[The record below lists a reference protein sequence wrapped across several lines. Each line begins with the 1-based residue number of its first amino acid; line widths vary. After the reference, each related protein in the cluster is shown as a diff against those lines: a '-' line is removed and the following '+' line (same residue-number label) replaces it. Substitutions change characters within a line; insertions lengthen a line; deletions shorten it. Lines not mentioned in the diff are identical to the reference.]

1 MSWTFERRRYASVAV
16 LSDGVTALRDLDRR
30 PVAVVDALETLTI
43 FKRLRGRF
51 VRRRLRAV
59 IKRGGLELGDDLS
72 MAALADDQEVE
83 A

>member
-1 MSWTFERRRYASVAV
+1 MAV